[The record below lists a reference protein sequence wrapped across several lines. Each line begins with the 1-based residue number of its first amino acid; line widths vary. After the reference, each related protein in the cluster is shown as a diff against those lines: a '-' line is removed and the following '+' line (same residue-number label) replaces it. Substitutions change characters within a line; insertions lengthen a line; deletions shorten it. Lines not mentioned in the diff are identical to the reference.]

1 MNEENKDV
9 LPDAGRAFLA
19 ETESLLR
26 IYEAMHGLK
35 AQTPS
40 VPLGEGVVWARAIG
54 VPNRSV
60 AIVATRASLEAETF
74 HVRLVSVPGETF
86 VLQDAEAVGLTGLTQ
101 FLEKLI
107 RPAPAAVRRPG
118 RPLSRTRRRRH
129 R

>member
-1 MNEENKDV
+1 MQEAKTAP
-9 LPDAGRAFLA
+9 LTDAQKTFLG
-19 ETESLLR
+19 EVESLLK

-86 VLQDAEAVGLTGLTQ
+86 VLQDAEAVGLAGLAQ

-107 RPAPAAVRRPG
+107 GAG
-118 RPLSRTRRRRH
+118 RPLSRTRRRR